1 MKADLHI
8 HSYYSDG
15 IYDVKKLVKYAKE
28 KGLDIISLT
37 DHDSVR
43 GVKEA
48 MDEGAKEN
56 LQVIPGIE
64 LSTYNNGESV
74 HVLGYFFNGIPQNI
88 LDYSDNMYHS
98 RCQRA
103 LKIAENLTTLHN
115 LNCNI
120 ERLMDQKGM
129 ITRSHLIKEFQLSNP
144 EYSSEEIFNKFL
156 HDDAPGYIPST
167 KMTTKDGIELL
178 KSCNAL
184 VVIAHPAL
192 LRKNDICDLISLGV
206 DGIEAIY
213 PKNKGNMEEE
223 FREIAQKNNIIITA
237 GSDFH
242 GVIDYA
248 HPDMAYNVLE
258 GQDLIKFLERLG
270 AKNENK

>member
-15 IYDVKKLVKYAKE
+15 TYDIKKIVKYAKE

-48 MDEGAKEN
+48 IDEGIKHN
-56 LQVIPGIE
+56 LKVIPGIE
-64 LSTYNNGESV
+64 FSTYNNGESV
-74 HVLGYFFNGIPQNI
+74 HILGYFLGSIPQKI
-88 LDYSDNMYHS
+88 LDYSNYMYHS

-103 LKIAENLTTLHN
+103 LKIAENLMKLHN
-115 LNCNI
+115 LNCNL
-120 ERLMDQKGM
+120 ERLMNQKGM
-129 ITRSHLIKEFQLSNP
+129 ITRSHLVKEFQLSNP
-144 EYSSEEIFNKFL
+144 KYTSEEIFNNFL

-167 KMTTKDGIELL
+167 KMGTKEGIELL

-184 VVIAHPAL
+184 VIIAHPAL
-192 LRKNDICDLISLGV
+192 LKKNDILELISLGV

-213 PKNKGNMEEE
+213 PKNIGNMEEE
-223 FREIAQKNNIIITA
+223 FRQIAQKNDIIITA

-270 AKNENK
+270 AKNEN